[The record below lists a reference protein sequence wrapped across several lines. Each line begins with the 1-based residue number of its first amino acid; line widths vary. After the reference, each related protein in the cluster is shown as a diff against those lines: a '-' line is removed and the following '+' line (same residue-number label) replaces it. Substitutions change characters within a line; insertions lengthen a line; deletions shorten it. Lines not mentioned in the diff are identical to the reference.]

1 MRGVFYF
8 YTMHN
13 FLQDVVKRVSSS
25 KIPFSE
31 YTFILPNKR
40 SALFLKKEISRFQN
54 ADIIS
59 PKIFEID
66 EFMQHIS
73 GFEKIEETELY
84 FDFYKCYLENNSKEN
99 EIQPFDDF
107 INWAKLMLID
117 FNEIDRELCET
128 QKLFDYVN
136 AFKDLNHW
144 SFEEK
149 ETELLKKYISFW
161 RNLKPYYNSL
171 TKILFA
177 KKRGYQGKIY
187 REATKSIKEF
197 IKKNNIVNHIFL
209 GFNALSKSESFIIQN
224 IIEQN
229 ESNHIFWD
237 IDNTLISSE
246 YNNSSFFIK
255 SYLKNWNYYKTKKYE
270 LISDEYQKEKDISV
284 IGSAKS
290 VTQLKYIGSL
300 IQGMSK
306 EDQNKTAIVLS
317 DESLLIP
324 MLNSLPMITGNV
336 NVTMGYPIEYTATNS
351 FFKSLFK
358 LQYSKRKEFYYKDVV
373 SILQNELLDSFF
385 EKDNN
390 ILELLEKNNLIY
402 VSLKDLIELDKKN
415 EKVYNLMFNPWK
427 KPKEAI
433 QNCIELIKE
442 IKKEIKKGDKIHAN
456 LIYHIENIFLE
467 LENYINFNDY
477 IKSIKSLDTIYTELL
492 KTCKSPFE
500 SSNYNGIQ
508 IMGMLETRLLNFD
521 NIFIIS
527 MNEGILPK
535 GKINNSYIPFEIKK
549 KFGLNTHFEKDA
561 IFSYHFFRLIK
572 GARKIVIT
580 HNTEPDL
587 KGGGEISR
595 FIRQIDAEGIHKINF
610 HTIISKKKIITTK
623 QDYKKTDLVLNKFEE
638 ILEKGISASMLNLF
652 LIDKSKFFERYILE
666 IRDKNIEEIA
676 KANTLGNIVHDTIEE
691 LYTPLLNKNLSVKQL
706 IKIKK
711 IIKKTV
717 GKKIKK
723 YVNIKSIER
732 GKNIIIANTAVDYVK
747 RLIERDIRLCKEGN
761 KIKVLEVEKDFTNE
775 IVSGEKKVKIRG
787 KIDRI
792 DLINDEIRLIDYKTG
807 KLIEKSKI
815 NIKTFEDIKNEKG
828 IYALQLL
835 FYAIGV
841 KDNYKQAIYGEIISS
856 RDTLNNCNVLHIN
869 GNKYFNKDIIE
880 KGKNYIFE
888 IINQIMDKEKT
899 F

>member
-8 YTMHN
+8 YIMHN
-13 FLQDVVKRVSSS
+13 FLQDVVKRVSNS

-73 GFEKIEETELY
+73 GFEKMQETELY
-84 FDFYKCYLENNSKEN
+84 FDFYKCYLENNSKKN
-99 EIQPFDDF
+99 EIQSFDDF
-107 INWAKLMLID
+107 ITWGKLMLID

-128 QKLFDYVN
+128 QKLFDYVK

-149 ETELLKKYISFW
+149 ETELLKKYILFW

-171 TKILFA
+171 TKKLLA

-187 REATKSIKEF
+187 REATRSIKEF

-209 GFNALSKSESFIIQN
+209 GFNALSKSESNIIQS

-237 IDNTLISSE
+237 IDKILICSE

-255 SYLKNWNYYKTKKYE
+255 SYLKNWNYYKTEKYK
-270 LISDEYQKEKDISV
+270 LISEEYKKEKNISV
-284 IGSAKS
+284 LGSAKS

-300 IQGMSK
+300 IQKMSK
-306 EDQNKTAIVLS
+306 EEQNKTAIVLA

-324 MLNSLPMITGNV
+324 MLNSLPVITGNV
-336 NVTMGYPIEYTATNS
+336 NVTMGFPIEYTSSNS

-358 LQYSKRKEFYYKDVV
+358 LQYSKRKEFYYKDVM

-390 ILELLEKNNLIY
+390 VLELLKKNNLIY
-402 VSLKDLIELDKKN
+402 VSAKDLIEIDEKN
-415 EKVYNLMFNPWK
+415 EKIYNLMFSPWK
-427 KPKEAI
+427 KPRVAI
-433 QNCIELIKE
+433 QNCIKLIKE
-442 IKKEIKKGDKIHAN
+442 IKKEIKKKDKIHAS
-456 LIYHIENIFLE
+456 LIYHIENIFLQ
-467 LENYINFNDY
+467 LENYINIYDY
-477 IKSIKSLDTIYTELL
+477 IQSIKSLDTIYSELL
-492 KTCKSPFE
+492 KSCKSPFE
-500 SSNYNGIQ
+500 STNYNGIQ

-521 NIFIIS
+521 NVFIVS
-527 MNEGILPK
+527 MNEGILPQ

-549 KFGLNTHFEKDA
+549 KFGLQTHFEKDA

-580 HNTEPDL
+580 HNTEPDMR
-587 KGGGEISR
+587 GGGEISR
-595 FIRQIDAEGIHKINF
+595 FIRQIDAEGIHKIIF
-610 HTIISKKKIITTK
+610 QTIGGKKKIITAN
-623 QDYKKTDLVLNKFEE
+623 QAYKKTDLVLNKLEE
-638 ILEKGISASMLNLF
+638 ILEKGITASMLNLY
-652 LIDKSKFFERYILE
+652 LIDKSKFFERYILD
-666 IRDKNIEEIA
+666 IRDKNVEEIA
-676 KANTLGNIVHDTIEE
+676 KANTLGNIVHDAIEE
-691 LYTPLLNKNLSVKQL
+691 LYTPLLNKYLVVEQL
-706 IKIKK
+706 EKIKETV
-711 IIKKTV
+711 KKTV
-717 GKKIKK
+717 RKKIEK
-723 YVNIKSIER
+723 YVNKKSIER
-732 GKNIIIANTAVDYVK
+732 GKNIIIANTAEDYVK
-747 RLIERDIRLCKEGN
+747 RLIDRDINSCNKGD
-761 KIKVLEVEKDFTNE
+761 KIKILEVERNFSKE
-775 IVSGEKKVKIRG
+775 IVCDDRKIKIRG

-792 DLINDEIRLIDYKTG
+792 DLINDEIRLVDYKTG
-807 KLIEKSKI
+807 KLVEKHMVNVKSM
-815 NIKTFEDIKNEKG
+815 EEIKNESG
-828 IYALQLL
+828 VYALQLL
-835 FYAIGV
+835 FYAMSV
-841 KDNYKQAIYGEIISS
+841 RDNYKQAMYTEIISS
-856 RDTLNNCNVLHIN
+856 REALKSSKVLYIK
-869 GNKYFNKDIIE
+869 GNKYINEDIIDE
-880 KGKNYIFE
+880 SKKYILE
-888 IINQIMDKEKT
+888 IIDDMRKKDEL

>member
-8 YTMHN
+8 YTMHS
-13 FLQDVVKRVSSS
+13 FLQDVVKRVCSS

-107 INWAKLMLID
+107 ITWAKLMLID

-149 ETELLKKYISFW
+149 ETELLKKYILFW

-255 SYLKNWNYYKTKKYE
+255 SYLKNWDYYKTKKYE

-290 VTQLKYIGSL
+290 VTQLKYVGSL

-324 MLNSLPMITGNV
+324 MLNSLPIITGNV
-336 NVTMGYPIEYTATNS
+336 NVTMGYPIEYTTTNS

-390 ILELLEKNNLIY
+390 ILELLKKNNLIY
-402 VSLKDLIELDKKN
+402 VSSKDLIELDKKN

-433 QNCIELIKE
+433 QNCIELIIE
-442 IKKEIKKGDKIHAN
+442 IKKEIKKRDKIHAN

-467 LENYINFNDY
+467 LENYINFNNY

-521 NIFIIS
+521 NVFIIS

-549 KFGLNTHFEKDA
+549 KFGLHTHFEKDA

-572 GARKIVIT
+572 SARKIVIT

-587 KGGGEISR
+587 RGGGEISR

-610 HTIISKKKIITTK
+610 QTINSKKKTITTN

-652 LIDKSKFFERYILE
+652 LTDKSKFFERYILE
-666 IRDKNIEEIA
+666 IRDENIEEIA

-691 LYTPLLNKNLSVKQL
+691 LYIPVLNKNLSVKQL

-717 GKKIKK
+717 GKKIEK
-723 YVNIKSIER
+723 YINLKSIER

-747 RLIERDIRLCKEGN
+747 RLIDRDIYSCKEGN

-775 IVSGEKKVKIRG
+775 IVSGEKKVIIRG

-807 KLIEKSKI
+807 KLIEKNKI
-815 NIKTFEDIKNEKG
+815 NIKTLEDIKNEKG
-828 IYALQLL
+828 VYALQLL
-835 FYAIGV
+835 FYAIGI
-841 KDNYKQAIYGEIISS
+841 KYNYNQAIYGEIISS
-856 RDTLNNCNVLHIN
+856 RDSLNNSNVLHIN
-869 GNKYFNKDIIE
+869 GSKYLNNDIIE
-880 KGKNYIFE
+880 KGKKYIFE
-888 IINQIMDKEKT
+888 IINQIKDKETT

>member
-8 YTMHN
+8 YTMHS
-13 FLQDVVKRVSSS
+13 FLQDVVKRVANS

-40 SALFLKKEISRFQN
+40 SALFLKKEISHFKN
-54 ADIIS
+54 ADTIS

-66 EFMQHIS
+66 EFMQYIS
-73 GFEKIEETELY
+73 GFEKMEETELY
-84 FDFYKCYLENNSKEN
+84 FDFYKCYLENNSKKN
-99 EIQPFDDF
+99 EIQSFDDF
-107 INWAKLMLID
+107 ITWAKLMLID

-144 SFEEK
+144 SFKEK
-149 ETELLKKYISFW
+149 ETELLKKYILFW

-171 TKILFA
+171 TKKLLA
-177 KKRGYQGKIY
+177 KKRGFQGKIY
-187 REATKSIKEF
+187 REATKSIKKF

-209 GFNALSKSESFIIQN
+209 GFNALSKSESNIIQN
-224 IIEQN
+224 IIEHN

-270 LISDEYQKEKDISV
+270 QISDEYQKEKDISV
-284 IGSAKS
+284 LGSAKS
-290 VTQLKYIGSL
+290 VTQLKYIGGL
-300 IQGMSK
+300 IQRMSK
-306 EDQNKTAIVLS
+306 EEQNKTAIVLS

-324 MLNSLPMITGNV
+324 MLNSLPIIPGNV
-336 NVTMGYPIEYTATNS
+336 NVTMGYPIEYTNTNS

-358 LQYSKRKEFYYKDVV
+358 LQYSKRKEFYYKDIM

-385 EKDNN
+385 EKDND
-390 ILELLEKNNLIY
+390 ILELLKKNNLIY
-402 VSLKDLIELDKKN
+402 VSANDLIELDEKN
-415 EKVYNLMFNPWK
+415 EKVYNLMFSPWK
-427 KPKEAI
+427 KPKTAI
-433 QNCIELIKE
+433 QNCTKLIKE
-442 IKKEIKKGDKIHAN
+442 IKKEIKKKDKIHSN

-467 LENYINFNDY
+467 LEKYINIYDY
-477 IKSIKSLDTIYTELL
+477 IKSIKSLDTIYSELL
-492 KTCKSPFE
+492 KSCKSPFE

-508 IMGMLETRLLNFD
+508 IMGMLETRLLSFE

-549 KFGLNTHFEKDA
+549 KFGLHTHFEKDA

-572 GARKIVIT
+572 GAKKIVIT

-610 HTIISKKKIITTK
+610 QTISSKKKITVTN
-623 QDYKKTDLVLNKFEE
+623 QSYKKTDLVLNKLKV
-638 ILEKGISASMLNLF
+638 ILEKGITASMLNLF
-652 LIDKSKFFERYILE
+652 LIDRGKFFERYVLDIK
-666 IRDKNIEEIA
+666 DKNVEEIA
-676 KANTLGNIVHDTIEE
+676 KASTLGNIVHDTIEE
-691 LYTPLLNKNLSVKQL
+691 LYTPLLNKNLSTKQL
-706 IKIKK
+706 EK
-711 IIKKTV
+711 IKKTV
-717 GKKIKK
+717 KKTVRRKIEK
-723 YVNIKSIER
+723 YINKKSIER
-732 GKNIIIANTAVDYVK
+732 GKNIIIANTAENYVK
-747 RLIERDIRLCKEGN
+747 KIIDRDIKSCNKGD
-761 KIKVLEVEKDFTNE
+761 KIKILEVERDFTNE
-775 IVSGEKKVKIRG
+775 IVCGKKKIKIRG

-792 DLINDEIRLIDYKTG
+792 DLINEEIRLVDYKTG
-807 KLIEKSKI
+807 KLIEERKMKIKSL
-815 NIKTFEDIKNEKG
+815 EEIKNENG

-835 FYAIGV
+835 IYAIGV
-841 KDNYKQAIYGEIISS
+841 KENYSQAMYGEIISS
-856 RDTLNNCNVLHIN
+856 RDSLKDRKVLYIC
-869 GNKYFNKDIIE
+869 GDKYLNKDIIE
-880 KGKNYIFE
+880 KSKKYILE
-888 IINQIMDKEKT
+888 IIDDIKNKDEL

>member
-610 HTIISKKKIITTK
+610 HTIISKKKIIITK

-747 RLIERDIRLCKEGN
+747 RLIDRDIRLCKEGN

-807 KLIEKSKI
+807 KLIEKNKI

-835 FYAIGV
+835 FYAIGI

>member
-73 GFEKIEETELY
+73 GFEKIEETESY

-224 IIEQN
+224 IIEKN

-373 SILQNELLDSFF
+373 PILQNELLDSFF

-535 GKINNSYIPFEIKK
+535 GRINNSYIPFEIKK

-888 IINQIMDKEKT
+888 IINQIMEKEKT

>member
-40 SALFLKKEISRFQN
+40 SALFLKKEISHFQN

-610 HTIISKKKIITTK
+610 HTLISKKKIITTK

-747 RLIERDIRLCKEGN
+747 RLIDRDIRLCKEGN

-807 KLIEKSKI
+807 KLIEKNKI

-888 IINQIMDKEKT
+888 IINQIMDKEKA

>member
-610 HTIISKKKIITTK
+610 HTLISKKKIITTK

-747 RLIERDIRLCKEGN
+747 RLIDRDIRLCKEGN

-807 KLIEKSKI
+807 KLIEKNKI

-888 IINQIMDKEKT
+888 IINQIMDKEKA

>member
-8 YTMHN
+8 YTMHS
-13 FLQDVVKRVSSS
+13 FLQDVVKRVCSS

-107 INWAKLMLID
+107 ITWAKLMLID

-149 ETELLKKYISFW
+149 ETELLKKYILFW

-290 VTQLKYIGSL
+290 VTQLKYVGSL

-324 MLNSLPMITGNV
+324 MLNSLPIITGNV
-336 NVTMGYPIEYTATNS
+336 NVTMGYPIEYTTTNS

-390 ILELLEKNNLIY
+390 ILELLKKNNLIY
-402 VSLKDLIELDKKN
+402 VSSKDLIELDKKN

-433 QNCIELIKE
+433 QNCIELIIE
-442 IKKEIKKGDKIHAN
+442 IKKEIKKRDKIHAN

-467 LENYINFNDY
+467 LENYINFNNY

-521 NIFIIS
+521 NVFIIS

-549 KFGLNTHFEKDA
+549 KFGLHTHFEKDA

-572 GARKIVIT
+572 SARKIVIT

-587 KGGGEISR
+587 RGGGEISR

-610 HTIISKKKIITTK
+610 QTINSKKKTITTN

-652 LIDKSKFFERYILE
+652 LTDKSKFFERYILE
-666 IRDKNIEEIA
+666 IRDENIEEIA

-691 LYTPLLNKNLSVKQL
+691 LYIPVLNKNLSVKQL

-717 GKKIKK
+717 GKKIEK
-723 YVNIKSIER
+723 YINLKSIER

-747 RLIERDIRLCKEGN
+747 RLIDRDIYSCKEGN

-775 IVSGEKKVKIRG
+775 IVSGEKKVIIRG

-807 KLIEKSKI
+807 KLIEKNKI
-815 NIKTFEDIKNEKG
+815 NIKTLKDIKNEKG
-828 IYALQLL
+828 VYALQLL
-835 FYAIGV
+835 FYAIGI
-841 KDNYKQAIYGEIISS
+841 KYNYNQAIYGEIISS
-856 RDTLNNCNVLHIN
+856 RDSLNNSNVLHIN
-869 GNKYFNKDIIE
+869 GSKYLNNDIIE
-880 KGKNYIFE
+880 KGKKYIFE
-888 IINQIMDKEKT
+888 IINQIKDKETT

>member
-107 INWAKLMLID
+107 ITWAKLMLID

-149 ETELLKKYISFW
+149 ETELLKKYILFW

-270 LISDEYQKEKDISV
+270 LISNEYQKEKDISV

-290 VTQLKYIGSL
+290 VTQLKCVGSL

-336 NVTMGYPIEYTATNS
+336 NVTMGYPIEYTTTNS

-390 ILELLEKNNLIY
+390 ILELLKKNNLIY
-402 VSLKDLIELDKKN
+402 VSSKDLIELDKKN

-442 IKKEIKKGDKIHAN
+442 IKKEIKKRDKIHAN
-456 LIYHIENIFLE
+456 LIYHIETIFLQ
-467 LENYINFNDY
+467 LKNYTKVYDFIR
-477 IKSIKSLDTIYTELL
+477 SVKSLDFIYTELL
-492 KTCKSPFE
+492 KSCKSPFQSTNNE
-500 SSNYNGIQ
+500 GIQ
-508 IMGMLETRLLNFD
+508 IMGMLETRLLNFE

-549 KFGLNTHFEKDA
+549 KFGLHTHFEKDA

-587 KGGGEISR
+587 RGGGEISR

-610 HTIISKKKIITTK
+610 QTINSKKKTITK
-623 QDYKKTDLVLNKFEE
+623 NQDYKKTDLVLNKFEE

-652 LIDKSKFFERYILE
+652 LTDKSKFFERYILE
-666 IRDKNIEEIA
+666 IRDENIEEIA

-691 LYTPLLNKNLSVKQL
+691 LYIPVLNKNLSVKQL

-711 IIKKTV
+711 IIKLE
-717 GKKIKK
+717 KKL
-723 YVNIKSIER
+723 KSMSI
-732 GKNIIIANTAVDYVK
+732 
-747 RLIERDIRLCKEGN
+747 L
-761 KIKVLEVEKDFTNE
+761 KVLRE
-775 IVSGEKKVKIRG
+775 G
-787 KIDRI
+787 KI
-792 DLINDEIRLIDYKTG
+792 
-807 KLIEKSKI
+807 
-815 NIKTFEDIKNEKG
+815 
-828 IYALQLL
+828 
-835 FYAIGV
+835 
-841 KDNYKQAIYGEIISS
+841 
-856 RDTLNNCNVLHIN
+856 
-869 GNKYFNKDIIE
+869 
-880 KGKNYIFE
+880 
-888 IINQIMDKEKT
+888 
-899 F
+899 